1 MQIKPP
7 TAGALALLRAGSELA
22 GQVKR
27 AASPRH
33 AGNLLRT
40 QTLGYLSN
48 ANGADKKL
56 PRPCIRILGGYLKE
70 VPLHGWRGESRLADA

>member
-56 PRPCIRILGGYLKE
+56 PRPCIRILCGYLKE
-70 VPLHGWRGESRLADA
+70 VPTWVAGRVATR

>member
-1 MQIKPP
+1 M
-7 TAGALALLRAGSELA
+7 GRAGRTGEKGCLA
-22 GQVKR
+22 T
-27 AASPRH
+27 AH
-33 AGNLLRT
+33 LNLLRT